1 MREDINIIKSI
12 EGWTV
17 AHKQLG
23 VGLSLKSGI
32 DRDTFMEIL
41 SYSRLGGDQ
50 WFMGGVIELM
60 RISLRSENCV
70 KKALK
75 YLLDKNLIFKRER
88 KEDKIKYTDYRT
100 NFDELRARGFGEYI
114 EKYCPDADKFS
125 SQPTEQMSEP
135 EFIPDEQE
143 FVYDMNEMNFPEPEL
158 EPELFQPEP
167 VFEPE
172 PIQLYGEYQN
182 VRLTDSEYN
191 ELNGQFGKVFTE
203 ITLKRFSEY
212 VFTTNKYTTANFR
225 SHFDVLKKWCGED
238 KVKAEKSAEKKHYQ
252 NLTKNLSESDT
263 SNIYNKSIYKNSHNS
278 LSQSALTEK
287 NECSDKMKFNEVLK
301 EMGSVFAY
309 SDAKSENDF
318 QNFDDTARQTEKCNI
333 PFDFVG
339 KPRAMKSALKFMFA
353 DSYNRTNG
361 KYNVELEE
369 SVNGFIQSLAEL
381 ASADYTII
389 RQQKVYGIDVVEK
402 INLMFH
408 ENIQHSYVLLEDFM
422 KFYAK
427 RACTTT
433 VHSAKAFMKAIWWEF
448 LDNDVRTAH
457 AFSELCYPA
466 EKFNDDYS
474 GFLNMI

>member
-1 MREDINIIKSI
+1 MLQNIMLI
-12 EGWTV
+12 
-17 AHKQLG
+17 Q
-23 VGLSLKSGI
+23 GI
-32 DRDTFMEIL
+32 D
-41 SYSRLGGDQ
+41 GGH
-50 WFMGGVIELM
+50 WTE
-60 RISLRSENCV
+60 EN
-70 KKALK
+70 KKS
-75 YLLDKNLIFKRER
+75 
-88 KEDKIKYTDYRT
+88 YTDYRI
-100 NFDELRARGFGEYI
+100 N
-114 EKYCPDADKFS
+114 
-125 SQPTEQMSEP
+125 EQVLYDMGIAGNE
-135 EFIPDEQE
+135 EEIIPDEQE
-143 FVYDMNEMNFPEPEL
+143 FVCDMNEMNLSEPEF
-158 EPELFQPEP
+158 ESELVQSEP

-225 SHFDVLKKWCGED
+225 SHFDVLKIWCDED
-238 KVKAEKSAEKKHYQ
+238 KKKAEKSAEKKHYQ
-252 NLTKNLSESDT
+252 NLSRNLSESDT
-263 SNIYNKSIYKNSHNS
+263 SNIYNKSIYKNSYNS
-278 LSQSALTEK
+278 LSQSASNEK
-287 NECSDKMKFNEVLK
+287 NERSDKMEFCEVLK
-301 EMGSVFAY
+301 KIGSAFTDI
-309 SDAKSENDF
+309 DAKSENDF

-353 DSYNRTNG
+353 DSYNRKNG
-361 KYNVELEE
+361 KYNAELEE

-389 RQQKVYGIDVVEK
+389 KQQKVYGIDVVEK

-408 ENIQHSYVLLEDFM
+408 ENIQHPHVLLEDFM

-474 GFLNMI
+474 SFLNTI